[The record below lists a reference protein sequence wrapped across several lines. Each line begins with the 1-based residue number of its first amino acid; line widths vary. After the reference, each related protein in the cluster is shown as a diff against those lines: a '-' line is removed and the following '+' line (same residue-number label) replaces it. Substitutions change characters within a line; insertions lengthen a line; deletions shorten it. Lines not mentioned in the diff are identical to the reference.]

1 MRVSSETLR
10 AAFLSALDT
19 AQRRLVET
27 QAQVASGKRVN
38 NPSDDPLAAARIAHL
53 DASLARLD
61 QYQANGV
68 IARNQLGLEENS
80 LGAAIDD
87 LQSVKELVVQANN
100 ATISSSDRQVIANE
114 LRQRRDAL
122 LTLANNTDS
131 DGRYLF
137 GGYSENGAPFSV
149 AAGGNVVYNGDQ
161 GQRTLQISDTR
172 FVAIND
178 SGAQVFQNIPNG
190 NGTFAI
196 AANAA
201 NTGTGTLGAGT
212 VIDAAAWVD
221 DSYTISFTSAT
232 AYEVRD
238 SGNVLVASGSF
249 VPPAQSV
256 QFRGANV
263 QIDGTPAVGDRF
275 SVVPSSQTDVFA
287 TLDGLIAALEAPV
300 SDPASGALLH
310 SRVGQG
316 MADLDQALSHVIDT
330 RAQIGARVRALDQEA
345 TLSEDFSVHLQTTLS
360 SIRDLDY
367 PEAMSR
373 LSQQLFGIDVAQ
385 KSYARMQGLSLFQYL

>member
-1 MRVSSETLR
+1 LR
-10 AAFLSALDT
+10 AAFLSALDS

-80 LGAAIDD
+80 LGAAIDN

-100 ATISSSDRQVIANE
+100 STISSSDRQVIANE

-196 AANAA
+196 AANVA

-221 DSYTISFTSAT
+221 DSYTVTFTSAT

-238 SGNVLVASGSF
+238 SGNALVGSGSF

-275 SVVPSSQTDVFA
+275 SVVPSSRSDVFA
-287 TLDGLIAALEAPV
+287 TLDGLIAALEAPA
-300 SDPASGALLH
+300 SDAASNALLH

-316 MADLDQALSHVIDT
+316 MGDLDQALSHVIDT

-345 TLSEDFSVHLQTTLS
+345 TLGEDFSVHLQTTLS